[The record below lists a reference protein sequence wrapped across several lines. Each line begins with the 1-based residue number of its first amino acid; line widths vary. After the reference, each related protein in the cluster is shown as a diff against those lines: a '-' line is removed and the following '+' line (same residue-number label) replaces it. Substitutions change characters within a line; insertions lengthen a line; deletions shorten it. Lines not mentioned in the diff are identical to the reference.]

1 MNRKSISIPRSISTL
16 SVFVLAFFLAL
27 VSCSKTDN
35 IGSGHFAPLQG
46 IDKCVL
52 SVSTGGIN
60 KEWNINDDGLTDGNQ
75 LIFKEKEGSN
85 WFIFRYDQL
94 LADGS
99 YTIQNVQSQL
109 YLSLEG
115 LSLAENSRIVQ
126 VTLQNIYED
135 NPAAYECQRWK
146 LIPKKDETH
155 ILVNRYSG
163 RVLELEKDG
172 VPDVNFVKQGI
183 VFADVQSHSGWNLY
197 TPRQYNNNNWMSR
210 IDGNKL
216 LSRINIP
223 GTHDSGTM
231 HNSCPLDTAKCQ
243 DLMPYD
249 QLLAGGRILDLRL
262 HYHHAW
268 LGTAAFMI
276 RHGICHCYTS
286 SSHSAE
292 MNLDYVLN
300 DCINFLKSNPTETV
314 ILLIQQNADST
325 ETTAFSTLITGKRYL
340 DNSKYKDRIYLGES
354 IPDLDTVRGKI
365 VWVRRY
371 VRYETQYHSEGINL
385 EKWTNQNSFFT
396 YGTIN
401 GITVKIQDAYNYTM
415 FEKDKKFDLFNQ
427 AANDSVNNPNYLVL
441 NLSSAVGTD
450 PSNIGLPFPKSIAE
464 FMNPQ
469 LLSVYF
475 KPGRNYDWIIMDF
488 MDSPLA
494 QSVYKSNPE
503 FIENGSS
510 DFLAQ

>member
-1 MNRKSISIPRSISTL
+1 MTGKSISIPRSISTL

-27 VSCSKTDN
+27 VNCSKMDN
-35 IGSGHFAPLQG
+35 TGSGHLAPLQG

-60 KEWNINDDGLTDGNQ
+60 KEWNINDDGFTEGNQ

-94 LADGS
+94 LTDGS

-115 LSLAENSRIVQ
+115 LSSAENSRIVQ

-146 LIPKKDETH
+146 LIPKEDGTH

-163 RVLELEKDG
+163 RVLELANSG
-172 VPDVNFVKQGI
+172 IPDAAFIKQGAP
-183 VFADVQSHSGWNLY
+183 FADVQSHSGWNLY
-197 TPRQYNNNNWMSR
+197 PPRQYNDNNWMSR

-216 LSRINIP
+216 LPRINIP

-231 HNSCPLDTAKCQ
+231 HNSCPLDEAKCQ

-262 HYHHAW
+262 HYHH
-268 LGTAAFMI
+268 GIPGPDAFMI
-276 RHGICHCYTS
+276 RHDICHCYTS
-286 SSHSAE
+286 SSRGTGSE
-292 MNLDYVLN
+292 MNFDYVLD
-300 DCINFLKSNPTETV
+300 DCINFLNQNPTETI
-314 ILLIQQNADST
+314 ILLIKQNSDST
-325 ETTAFSTLITGKRYL
+325 ETTAFSTLITSKRYL
-340 DNSKYKDRIYLGES
+340 NNSKYGGRIYLGES

-371 VRYETQYHSEGINL
+371 VRYEPQYHSEGINL
-385 EKWTNQNSFFT
+385 EKWNAQNSYFT
-396 YGTIN
+396 YGIIN
-401 GITVKIQDAYNYTM
+401 GITVKIQDAYNYLTKDVEGKLDM
-415 FEKDKKFDLFNQ
+415 FDR
-427 AANDSVNNPNYLVL
+427 AARDSTANPEYLVL
-441 NLSSAVGTD
+441 NLTSAVGGPTSIQ
-450 PSNIGLPFPKSIAE
+450 PHPKAIADII
-464 FMNPQ
+464 NPA
-469 LLSVYF
+469 LIASSYF
-475 KPGRNYDWIIMDF
+475 RYGYNYD
-488 MDSPLA
+488 
-494 QSVYKSNPE
+494 
-503 FIENGSS
+503 
-510 DFLAQ
+510 